1 MLDLIRDPAGEALPA
16 DESIVGPEG
25 ELTTPGAGDFQVKPI
40 GAWTSP
46 ATGTTYPSG
55 WVLEVRGH
63 GLTTTVTLTL
73 PEQEFDT
80 RPRRG
85 VIYWEGEARI
95 AGVRQGES
103 ITGRGSVE
111 LTGYAPSV
119 PLDLATPLAMP
130 ETSMRTGVLNDAIAT
145 TRVD

>member
-25 ELTTPGAGDFQVKPI
+25 ELTMPGAGDFQVKPA
-40 GAWTSP
+40 G
-46 ATGTTYPSG
+46 
-55 WVLEVRGH
+55 VRH
-63 GLTTTVTLTL
+63 ALTT
-73 PEQEFDT
+73 
-80 RPRRG
+80 G

-130 ETSMRTGVLNDAIAT
+130 ETSTRTGVLNDAIAT

>member
-1 MLDLIRDPAGEALPA
+1 MLYLIRDPAGEALPA
-16 DESIVGPEG
+16 DESIVGPDG
-25 ELTTPGAGDFQVKPI
+25 ELTMPGAGDFYVTPI

-63 GLTTTVTLTL
+63 GLTTTVTPTL

-80 RPRRG
+80 RPTTW
-85 VIYWEGEARI
+85 VIYWEGEASI

-119 PLDLATPLAMP
+119 PLDLATP
-130 ETSMRTGVLNDAIAT
+130 ETSTRTGVLNDAIAT